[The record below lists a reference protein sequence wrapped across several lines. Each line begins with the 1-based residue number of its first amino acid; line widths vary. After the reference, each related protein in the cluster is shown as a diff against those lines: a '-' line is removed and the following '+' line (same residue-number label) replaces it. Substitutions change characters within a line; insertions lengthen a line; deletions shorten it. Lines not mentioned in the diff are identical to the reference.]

1 MRVDMRKVEEKMI
14 IKIIDN
20 NMKIPKIENHTKG
33 QWATRLIN
41 NIIWGKSQF
50 NPNNEKD
57 EEIKLEAQRLVQN
70 DKAND

>member
-1 MRVDMRKVEEKMI
+1 
-14 IKIIDN
+14 
-20 NMKIPKIENHTKG
+20 MKIPKIENHTKG

-57 EEIKLEAQRLVQN
+57 EEIRVEAQRLINN